1 LKPQA
6 ETNLA
11 EDQRREIFKALVVA
25 QDNGE
30 SVVKSRKTIGEQ
42 FGIGE
47 HLLGKIERE
56 GLDHEWPPLS

>member
-6 ETNLA
+6 AADLA
-11 EDQRREIFKALVVA
+11 EHQRREIFKALVV

-30 SVVKSRKTIGEQ
+30 SVAKSRKTIGEQ

-47 HLLGKIERE
+47 HQLGKIERE
-56 GLDHEWPPLS
+56 GLDLEWPPLS

>member
-6 ETNLA
+6 EANLA
-11 EDQRREIFKALVVA
+11 EDQRRAIFKALVVA

-30 SVVKSRKTIGEQ
+30 SVAKSRKTIGAQ

-47 HLLGKIERE
+47 HQLRKIERE
-56 GLDHEWPPLS
+56 GLDLEWPPLS